1 MSYDVD
7 SSETWCY
14 LVGLYSDEA
23 RNINSQ
29 IQLYNIEKKQTMPL
43 EGYAACFTEMPVTD
57 GNNSYKNGLFCFC
70 EKKAA
75 EQTQRIHITEIGNPA
90 PGAAKFKINTEL
102 QMAPDAPGDFPILMQ
117 ASPKYGLVF
126 IITKFGYLYMFEA
139 SKAALVYRQR
149 ITDQLIV
156 VSTRNPTTDGI
167 ICINKTGQVLAIN
180 VEENNL
186 VKYIM
191 NAQHIPD
198 QKNVAFKLAARFSL
212 PGADEVFMAQF

>member
-1 MSYDVD
+1 
-7 SSETWCY
+7 
-14 LVGLYSDEA
+14 
-23 RNINSQ
+23 
-29 IQLYNIEKKQTMPL
+29 
-43 EGYAACFTEMPVTD
+43 
-57 GNNSYKNGLFCFC
+57 
-70 EKKAA
+70 
-75 EQTQRIHITEIGNPA
+75 
-90 PGAAKFKINTEL
+90 
-102 QMAPDAPGDFPILMQ
+102 MAPDAPGDFPILMQ
-117 ASPKYGLVF
+117 ASPKYGLIF

-149 ITDQLIV
+149 ITDQLVV
-156 VSTRNPTTDGI
+156 VSTRNTTTDGI